1 MSFELPEREPC
12 PFCENFK
19 IKTDTTDIRRVA
31 FVERQELTAAFV
43 NRFQV
48 RRGAVLVVTT
58 RHAPTLLD
66 LTESEAEALGRM
78 VRRVAHGIYGAFRPI
93 GLNVFQDNGVVG
105 GQSVPHY
112 HVHIV
117 PRYPGDS
124 PDQVFWREDV
134 VLIEYEERVRRAE
147 QIAEHLPE

>member
-48 RRGAVLVVTT
+48 RRGAVLVVAT

-93 GLNVFQDNGVVG
+93 GLTVFQNNGVVG
-105 GQSVPHY
+105 A
-112 HVHIV
+112 
-117 PRYPGDS
+117 
-124 PDQVFWREDV
+124 
-134 VLIEYEERVRRAE
+134 RAYRTTTYT
-147 QIAEHLPE
+147 